1 MSKNL
6 ASPDETTSNIE
17 LDLLLEA
24 VFRKYGYDFR
34 EYSRAHVKRRL
45 YNRIKQHELQ
55 SFSQLQHLLLYDE
68 QTFQE
73 VLRDLSINV
82 TEMFRDPTFYAK
94 MRTEVV
100 PLLKTYPYLKIW
112 HAGCST
118 GEEVYSFA
126 ILLHEEGLYERS
138 QIYATDFNT
147 DVLETAK
154 RGIYPTS
161 RIKEYTMNYQE
172 AGGKDSFSNYYTA
185 RYDAVIFDAAL
196 KKNIVFAEHNLV
208 TDSVFAEAHL
218 IICRNVLI
226 YFNRSLQNKVLQL
239 FSESLI
245 KGGFLGL
252 GSKENI
258 LFSPIE
264 NSYKTI
270 DGEQKIYQKKFI

>member
-45 YNRIKQHELQ
+45 YNRIKQHGLQ

-68 QTFQE
+68 QAFQE

-82 TEMFRDPTFYAK
+82 TEMFRDPAFYAK
-94 MRTEVV
+94 MRTEVI

-138 QIYATDFNT
+138 QIYATDFNP

-185 RYDAVIFDAAL
+185 RYEAVIFDAAL

-239 FSESLI
+239 FSESLV

-258 LFSPIE
+258 IFSPIE

-270 DGEQKIYQKKFI
+270 DSEQKIYQKKFF